1 MSLRITPININ
12 NIPASFAAKQ
22 KESDAAQT
30 PIGAKSVSA
39 DESYRLQAD
48 EYMKAGYFD
57 KAVNLYKQALI
68 ANPENHQ
75 ANLNLA
81 KTYRLNGDYK
91 NAIPYFEKASAISPD
106 DIELKTILGE
116 CYKFNG
122 EYNKALSKFKE
133 VLNIDSTYDYA
144 NRNLLDTQNL
154 LLACYNPE
162 QAQKER
168 QNAAV
173 KNLNLAVSMAVN
185 FFPKK
190 FVDKLQDITVTFD
203 KTEKMGGRSNIAQYE
218 HGKRKISVMDDYTY
232 ANPVL
237 TGTYIAHE
245 FVHGYD
251 NDPYT
256 SIREEQDAYRTQ
268 TKFWLKHAK
277 NIKDPEMD
285 YVVSL
290 YKQSPETLDKRVAEI
305 YYQRDPNIPE
315 TSFNHPPRS
324 QNAAAAK
331 LGANTRPLRAYDV
344 IV

>member
-1 MSLRITPININ
+1 MSLRISPININ
-12 NIPASFAAKQ
+12 NHINSFAAKP
-22 KESDAAQT
+22 KEAE
-30 PIGAKSVSA
+30 PLGASTVSA

-48 EYMKAGYFD
+48 EYMKGGYFD
-57 KAVNLYKQALI
+57 KAVNLYKKALS
-68 ANPENHQ
+68 ANPQNNQ
-75 ANLNLA
+75 ATLNLA
-81 KTYRLNGDYK
+81 KTYRLLGDYK
-91 NAIPYFEKASAISPD
+91 SAIPYFEKSSTISPD

-122 EYNKALSKFKE
+122 EYNKALTKFKE
-133 VLNIDSTYDYA
+133 VLSIDPTYDYA

-154 LLACYNPE
+154 LLACYNPD
-162 QAQKER
+162 QALKER
-168 QNAAV
+168 NETAL
-173 KNLNLAVSMAVN
+173 KNLNQAVYMAVN

-190 FVDKLQDITVTFD
+190 FVEKLQDITVTFD

-218 HGKRKISVMDDYTY
+218 HNKRKISVMDEYIY

-256 SIREEQDAYRTQ
+256 SIREEQDAYRIQ
-268 TKFWLKHAK
+268 TKFWLKNAK

-285 YVVSL
+285 YVVNL
-290 YKQSPETLDKRVAEI
+290 YQQSPQTLDKRVAEI

-315 TSFNHPPRS
+315 TSFNHPPDN
-324 QNAAAAK
+324 QKAAAAK
-331 LGANTRPLRAYDV
+331 LGTNSQPLKAYDV